1 MKNRQTIKR
10 VSRVSW
16 IIRQTRKNSLLLALF
31 FALSTAVFA
40 DPADIIQPLIVTLAA
55 GANATQIQ
63 LALDSLPLGGG
74 EVVLPPGKITVTQPI
89 VLDRSGQALC
99 GAGEATIL
107 FLADNANCPVIIMGQ
122 PVNRPRNVNHLRVSN
137 LSIDGNRAHQER
149 ENWRLKGEGS
159 GIRNNGITIQDVSD
173 SVVENVTTANCRS
186 GGLVTTLNT
195 RRLLVRV
202 DPVLVKA
209 VNARAFWIQ
218 PDGAGLGLAEFGAIG
233 VGDERQR
240 EAENRFRQLLPRQL
254 DSRGDIP
261 PLIAAADL
269 QFTIHVPRQHH
280 EIERLQEH
288 VTEFGVTDAALAIF
302 HARANAFLGHHLVH
316 GKMLPDITQ
325 EFEEQDALGPGRI
338 VHQARRVLPGLKIQ
352 QPGQLDFYT
361 GDIAIQ
367 DFFGQQLALL
377 RLATGI
383 ADASGRATGHGDGRM
398 PEQLEPSQRQQR
410 NEISHVQAVRRRIKT
425 AIKRDGRGSFLGQF
439 RFIRAIGK
447 KTTPFKFFQNAHGS
461 RIDVPSPVAK
471 ITTNQWEG
479 ERPREP

>member
-1 MKNRQTIKR
+1 
-10 VSRVSW
+10 
-16 IIRQTRKNSLLLALF
+16 LALF

-195 RRLLVRV
+195 RRLLVRHLDSFDNEFDGLACFMTADSTFEQLYLYGNTNGAGISLDGNFSHNV
-202 DPVLVKA
+202 IDTAVISGNDLGIFMRWSHDNEFRNVSILDSHNYGVFMADNIGESSVGTAATYCTDNSFTNISVNRPFRVNDVTCTNNVVRFSGKAHGELSLVMPGLLLVK
-209 VNARAFWIQ
+209 
-218 PDGAGLGLAEFGAIG
+218 
-233 VGDERQR
+233 
-240 EAENRFRQLLPRQL
+240 
-254 DSRGDIP
+254 
-261 PLIAAADL
+261 
-269 QFTIHVPRQHH
+269 
-280 EIERLQEH
+280 
-288 VTEFGVTDAALAIF
+288 
-302 HARANAFLGHHLVH
+302 
-316 GKMLPDITQ
+316 
-325 EFEEQDALGPGRI
+325 
-338 VHQARRVLPGLKIQ
+338 
-352 QPGQLDFYT
+352 
-361 GDIAIQ
+361 
-367 DFFGQQLALL
+367 
-377 RLATGI
+377 
-383 ADASGRATGHGDGRM
+383 
-398 PEQLEPSQRQQR
+398 
-410 NEISHVQAVRRRIKT
+410 
-425 AIKRDGRGSFLGQF
+425 
-439 RFIRAIGK
+439 
-447 KTTPFKFFQNAHGS
+447 
-461 RIDVPSPVAK
+461 
-471 ITTNQWEG
+471 
-479 ERPREP
+479 